1 MADTAVPTIIGL
13 PQPFGVFLIA
23 IWISL
28 VLFGIIVVQTWNY
41 FSSFPDDPLWQRV
54 YVGCIFT
61 VDFLCSF
68 FILWWMYDLL
78 INDWGNIEPYNLIHW
93 ALITDPLFEGLIGPM
108 VQAYYAWR
116 IHVISGTWWLSGL
129 VMLCSLMAVGGG
141 LAGTNAAATL
151 KTFQNLAEAKVVVI
165 FWLLPPAVA
174 DIIIAFSL
182 TYYLRQHK
190 GRFEASDKV
199 LDRIIRMTV
208 QNGLL
213 TAVIAVIDIIMYFT
227 VTTPYHIGKYR
238 YELSSLRVLTGIT
251 FSLAFTFILPKL
263 YANTVLSSLN
273 SRTSIRRDL
282 SNRSDGHGLSSG
294 GVSALHRTQASGVIV
309 TVETHEM
316 QDTVKRNVEW
326 DSDHT
331 SADTKPNNRSPTWL
345 NVIAWYFSY
354 FLDRTLYNMIA
365 HQTLYTLANALGIMA
380 MATVIGYHFVA
391 VNSKYLS
398 KDAQSKP

>member
-1 MADTAVPTIIGL
+1 MADTAVPTVIGL

-54 YVGCIFT
+54 YVGCIFS

-68 FILWWMYDLL
+68 FILWCFCAGCTTCL
-78 INDWGNIEPYNLIHW
+78 INDWGNIEPYTLIHW
-93 ALITDPLFEGLIGPM
+93 DTFSFSTEWALLPPDPLFEGLIGPM

-199 LDRIIRMTV
+199 LDRIIRS
-208 QNGLL
+208 LL

-227 VTTPYHIGKYR
+227 VVT
-238 YELSSLRVLTGIT
+238 
-251 FSLAFTFILPKL
+251 FTFILPKL

-331 SADTKPNNRSPTWL
+331 SADTK
-345 NVIAWYFSY
+345 V
-354 FLDRTLYNMIA
+354 
-365 HQTLYTLANALGIMA
+365 
-380 MATVIGYHFVA
+380 
-391 VNSKYLS
+391 
-398 KDAQSKP
+398 

>member
-1 MADTAVPTIIGL
+1 MADTIVPVVIGL

-78 INDWGNIEPYNLIHW
+78 INDWGNLEPYTLIHW

-227 VTTPYHIGKYR
+227 VSTPYHIGKHL
-238 YELSSLRVLTGIT
+238 YELSSFRVLTGIT
-251 FSLAFTFILPKL
+251 FSPAFTFILPKL

-331 SADTKPNNRSPTWL
+331 SADTK
-345 NVIAWYFSY
+345 V
-354 FLDRTLYNMIA
+354 
-365 HQTLYTLANALGIMA
+365 
-380 MATVIGYHFVA
+380 
-391 VNSKYLS
+391 
-398 KDAQSKP
+398 

>member
-1 MADTAVPTIIGL
+1 MADTAIPTVIGL

-78 INDWGNIEPYNLIHW
+78 INDWGNIEPYTLIHW

-227 VTTPYHIGKYR
+227 VTTPYHI
-238 YELSSLRVLTGIT
+238 
-251 FSLAFTFILPKL
+251 AFTFILPKL

-331 SADTKPNNRSPTWL
+331 SADTK
-345 NVIAWYFSY
+345 V
-354 FLDRTLYNMIA
+354 
-365 HQTLYTLANALGIMA
+365 
-380 MATVIGYHFVA
+380 
-391 VNSKYLS
+391 
-398 KDAQSKP
+398 